1 MGDRERRR
9 PAVPATDGS
18 EEIDQEVAFHL
29 RERAARL
36 VGEGM
41 TEEEAWRE
49 ARRRF
54 GDVEEVKRAM
64 TRQRRVGGA
73 VRFWGWLAEDFRAAL
88 RGLRRRKGFAF
99 AIVTML
105 ALGIGAVTAVFTLVD
120 GVILSPLP
128 FPESDRLVAIG
139 HEGSTGELDI
149 SPGIYTLYRD
159 EATTL
164 EAIGFYETAAV
175 NLVVDG
181 RPERVA
187 ATYVTPSFFDILG
200 VEPMLGRAFEDGEGE
215 IQQYGVVLR
224 PAPEPVVVISHAL
237 WQNALGSDPSVVGRS
252 LDVSGTLHEI
262 VGVMPSGFGHPD
274 RSAQLWIPLLVDP
287 SIANPYNF
295 SYWGIAR
302 LAPGISVSQ
311 AYTQL
316 DGLRERI
323 PSLPNGTI
331 SPERWERFDI
341 HPVVEPLKLALVGDV
356 ARTLWILLGSM
367 GFLLLIACANVAS
380 LILVQADARRREHA
394 VRVALG
400 AGRARTLTT
409 FLAEGLALALA
420 GGLAGM
426 VVATGALRATL
437 ALLPTDL
444 PRADEIGV
452 DLRVLAVAVAL
463 SLACAAFFGLAPLLQ
478 TRGGAR
484 AGRLSEGG
492 ARGATEGVP
501 GQRGRM
507 GLVVLQTALALVLLV
522 GSGLLLRSFQELRRI
537 DPGFDPSGALTATVT
552 VSESELPGWQ
562 ATEAFWRDVQDRL
575 AAQSGVR
582 AVGFA
587 FTLPLGPGPKP
598 RFDVQVE
605 DRPVGPSDPPI
616 MAYHNFVGG
625 DYFDAMGIDIV
636 DGRAL
641 GPDDGATGTR
651 SVVVSRALAE
661 RLWPDGSA
669 LGRRVSMLRGWY
681 TVVGVADDI
690 RDGELTEPAREMVYW
705 PRVHGREDEPEATRT
720 LSIIVRTAGGP
731 LAFTPVLRRE
741 VAAANPRIALSSL
754 STLDAIHRGASSRT
768 SFTLALLGVS
778 AATALLLGLVGIYG
792 VVSYAAT
799 RRTRE
804 IGIRIALGASTSQV
818 RGLVVRG
825 GIVAAGGGVVLG
837 LVAGT
842 TLSSAMESVL
852 FGVSALDPL
861 TYAVAALAVLVV
873 SMAASWIPA
882 ARAAAVEPTRALRT
896 E

>member
-1 MGDRERRR
+1 M
-9 PAVPATDGS
+9 PAGDGS

-36 VGEGM
+36 VEDGM
-41 TEEEAWRE
+41 SEEEAWRE

-64 TRQRRVGGA
+64 TRQRRVGG
-73 VRFWGWLAEDFRAAL
+73 VFRFGGWLAEDFRAAL
-88 RGLRRRKGFAF
+88 RSLRRRKGFAF
-99 AIVTML
+99 TVVTML

-128 FPESDRLVAIG
+128 FPEPERLVAIR
-139 HEGSTGELDI
+139 HEGSTGELDM
-149 SPGIYTLYRD
+149 SAGIYALYRD
-159 EATTL
+159 EATAL
-164 EAIGFYETAAV
+164 EAIGFYEPAAT
-175 NLVVDG
+175 NVVVGG
-181 RPERVA
+181 RPERVTA
-187 ATYVTPSFFDILG
+187 MNVTPSFFDVLG
-200 VEPMLGRAFEDGEGE
+200 VEPMLGRSFVDGEGE
-215 IQQYGVVLR
+215 VQQYGAVLR
-224 PAPEPVVVISHAL
+224 PAPDPVVVIGHAL
-237 WQNALGSDPSVVGRS
+237 WQDVLGSDPRVVGRS
-252 LDVSGTLHEI
+252 LDVGGTLHEI

-274 RSAQLWIPLLVDP
+274 RSVQVWIPLLVDP
-287 SIANPYNF
+287 LIANPYAFNY
-295 SYWGIAR
+295 SGVAR
-302 LAPGISVSQ
+302 LAPGVSVTQ
-311 AYTQL
+311 AYAQL

-323 PSLPNGTI
+323 PELPNGSI

-341 HPVVEPLKLALVGDV
+341 HPVVEPLKTALVGDV
-356 ARTLWILLGSM
+356 GSTLWILLGSV
-367 GFLLLIACANVAS
+367 GFLLLIACANVAG

-400 AGRARTLTT
+400 AGRARILTT
-409 FLAEGLALALA
+409 FLGEGLALALA

-426 VVATGALRATL
+426 LVATGALRGTL

-444 PRADEIGV
+444 PRTDEIGV
-452 DLRVLAVAVAL
+452 DLRVLGVAVAV

-478 TRGGAR
+478 TRGDAR

-492 ARGATEGVP
+492 ARGSTEGVP

-537 DPGFDPSGALTATVT
+537 DPGFDPSRALTATIT
-552 VSESELPGWQ
+552 LSDAELPGWQ
-562 ATEAFWRDVQDRL
+562 APEAFWRDVEDRL
-575 AAQSGVR
+575 SAQPGVE
-582 AVGFA
+582 AVGFG

-598 RFDVQVE
+598 RFDFSVE
-605 DRPVGPSDPPI
+605 DQPVGPTDPPI

-651 SVVVSRALAE
+651 SVVVSRALAQ

-669 LGRRVSMLRGWY
+669 LGRRVSMARGWY
-681 TVVGVADDI
+681 AVIGVASDVHDE
-690 RDGELTEPAREMVYW
+690 DLTGPAREMVYW
-705 PRVHGREDEPEATRT
+705 PRVYGRADEPDPSRT
-720 LSIIVRTAGGP
+720 LTIVVRTSGDP

-741 VAAANPRIALSSL
+741 VAAVNPRIALSSI
-754 STLDAIHRGASSRT
+754 STLDAIYRGASSRT

-792 VVSYAAT
+792 VVSYAAA

-804 IGIRIALGASTSQV
+804 IGIRIALGASKGQV

-825 GIVAAGGGVVLG
+825 GIVAASAGVVLG

-842 TLSSAMESVL
+842 SLSSAMESVL
-852 FGVSALDPL
+852 FGVSALDPV
-861 TYAVAALAVLVV
+861 TYALAALVVLVV
-873 SMAASWIPA
+873 SVAASWIPA